1 MNEEGERGAI
11 PGQAIAIR
19 VQSLSDLARMAGNS
33 ARLIPTP
40 IYVFEE
46 DGRSYYFI
54 QTVYKDFYKLYGVPI
69 IYYYVEE
76 GSPPAEGYLA
86 IKADERGERVEP
98 SPGARPGWLLIPL
111 VKLAERP
118 LYFPRDR

>member
-1 MNEEGERGAI
+1 MAEGGGERAI
-11 PGQAIAIR
+11 PGQAVTIR
-19 VQSLSDLARMAGNS
+19 VQSLTDLARMAGNS

-40 IYVFEE
+40 IYVFVEE
-46 DGRSYYFI
+46 GRSYYFI

-86 IKADERGERVEP
+86 IKADERGEKVEL
-98 SPGARPGWLLIPL
+98 SPGVKPGWLLIPL

-118 LYFPRDR
+118 PYFPRDR